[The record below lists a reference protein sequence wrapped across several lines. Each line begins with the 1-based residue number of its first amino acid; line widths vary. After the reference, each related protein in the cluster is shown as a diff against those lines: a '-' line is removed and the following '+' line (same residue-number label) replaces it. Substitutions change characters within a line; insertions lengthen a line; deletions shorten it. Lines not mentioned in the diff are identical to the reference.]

1 MRGNVMTDSPRVIS
15 WFKDSSNLLEIQI
28 QIGKKIYIYSV
39 PNSREIQG
47 VERRYQKGHF
57 GFKELNVI
65 KCLGRVTER
74 KIIR

>member
-1 MRGNVMTDSPRVIS
+1 MSDQPRVIS
-15 WFKDSSNLLEIQI
+15 WFTDDLNLIEIQI
-28 QIGKKIYIYSV
+28 QIKNKIYIYSV

-47 VERRYQKGHF
+47 VERRYRKGHF